1 MLIHNQDE
9 HKSSNM
15 KRFWY
20 GATTLWLVCLFLGQ
34 VLSNGQDPFVEFL
47 TMHNGIKVSE
57 RMRDVSP
64 VQCTWLP
71 VNEAWWML
79 DMFAVKSRETSI
91 LESKMSA
98 TKCSVRSTLE
108 EMLDSIKMVNDEDR
122 DVSFDDKQKDLPPA
136 LPQRPISRARLP
148 STVRARKALSATLEN
163 IVVRGNETGEV
174 TSRTAD
180 ITEER
185 LVVHA
190 PSLYKD
196 ETTASVKSFN
206 NSEEWQQMEVSDTS
220 TAVARTHRPLV
231 ENMST
236 FRSEEDG
243 HVYVGSPTF
252 ISAVARSTEMREAEG
267 VEYGRNGTHGD
278 AVETMV
284 KIQRSSSA
292 DVLTQCSDKSS
303 FSFQTSQDPPAPV
316 ISPSTGHK
324 KWKDDGTPCLRKVC
338 CIWSSSA
345 PWKACICFLRLHT
358 FNFSLA
364 ESYVQAVHCEGFRWS
379 YRILFI
385 VQNLRVWCLSKENIW
400 ISGVVLSAEGTQAVI
415 RTSDGQVRACSWIVF
430 RTGYLEGVN
439 V

>member
-1 MLIHNQDE
+1 
-9 HKSSNM
+9 
-15 KRFWY
+15 
-20 GATTLWLVCLFLGQ
+20 
-34 VLSNGQDPFVEFL
+34 
-47 TMHNGIKVSE
+47 
-57 RMRDVSP
+57 
-64 VQCTWLP
+64 
-71 VNEAWWML
+71 ML

-98 TKCSVRSTLE
+98 TKCPVRSTLE

-122 DVSFDDKQKDLPPA
+122 DVGCDNKQKDLPPA

-180 ITEER
+180 VTKER

-206 NSEEWQQMEVSDTS
+206 NSEEWQQMEVLDASS
-220 TAVARTHRPLV
+220 AVARTHRPLV
-231 ENMST
+231 E
-236 FRSEEDG
+236 EDD
-243 HVYVGSPTF
+243 HVYVASPTF
-252 ISAVARSTEMREAEG
+252 ISAVARSTERREAEG

-284 KIQRSSSA
+284 KMHRSSSA

-338 CIWSSSA
+338 RISNSSA
-345 PWKACICFLRLHT
+345 SVFYDCIPSIFH
-358 FNFSLA
+358 
-364 ESYVQAVHCEGFRWS
+364 
-379 YRILFI
+379 
-385 VQNLRVWCLSKENIW
+385 
-400 ISGVVLSAEGTQAVI
+400 
-415 RTSDGQVRACSWIVF
+415 
-430 RTGYLEGVN
+430 
-439 V
+439 

>member
-1 MLIHNQDE
+1 
-9 HKSSNM
+9 
-15 KRFWY
+15 
-20 GATTLWLVCLFLGQ
+20 
-34 VLSNGQDPFVEFL
+34 
-47 TMHNGIKVSE
+47 
-57 RMRDVSP
+57 
-64 VQCTWLP
+64 
-71 VNEAWWML
+71 ML

-98 TKCSVRSTLE
+98 TKCPVRSTLE

-122 DVSFDDKQKDLPPA
+122 DVSCDNKQKDLPPA

-148 STVRARKALSATLEN
+148 STVRARKALSPTLEN

-180 ITEER
+180 ITKER

-206 NSEEWQQMEVSDTS
+206 NSEEWQQMEVLDSS
-220 TAVARTHRPLV
+220 SAVARTHRPLV
-231 ENMST
+231 ESMSS
-236 FRSEEDG
+236 FRSEEDD
-243 HVYVGSPTF
+243 HVYVASPTF
-252 ISAVARSTEMREAEG
+252 ISAVARSTERREAEG

-284 KIQRSSSA
+284 KMHRSSSA

-324 KWKDDGTPCLRKVC
+324 KWKDDGTPCLRK
-338 CIWSSSA
+338 
-345 PWKACICFLRLHT
+345 
-358 FNFSLA
+358 
-364 ESYVQAVHCEGFRWS
+364 
-379 YRILFI
+379 
-385 VQNLRVWCLSKENIW
+385 NLRVWCLSKENIW
-400 ISGVVLSAEGTQAVI
+400 ISGVVLSAEDTQAVI
-415 RTSDGQVRACSWIVF
+415 RTSDGQVRAVS
-430 RTGYLEGVN
+430 
-439 V
+439 